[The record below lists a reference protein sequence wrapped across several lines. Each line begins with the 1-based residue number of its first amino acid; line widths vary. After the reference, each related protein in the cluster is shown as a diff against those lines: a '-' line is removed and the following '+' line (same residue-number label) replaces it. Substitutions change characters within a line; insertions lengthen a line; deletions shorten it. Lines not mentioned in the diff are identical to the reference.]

1 MCKIC
6 REILGTTLTNCG
18 SFLMLEKRERK
29 RREES
34 EGKKREKNEERR
46 EERKAKGEKK
56 WNRKRRRAKRGGW
69 AEIRSVLEVRR
80 VILSVTFCCSE
91 SIYVETKVA

>member
-1 MCKIC
+1 MCNIC

-29 RREES
+29 RREVS

-56 WNRKRRRAKRGGW
+56 WNRKRRRVKTGGW
-69 AEIRSVLEVRR
+69 TEIRSVLEVQ
-80 VILSVTFCCSE
+80 VFTGLF
-91 SIYVETKVA
+91 